1 MASTGVDLSG
11 DVQVFVTH
19 LLIHRTRGVASPAGG
34 PDEGVGGLR
43 QGAGEGD
50 WLRFVSGVSVP
61 VLRACTVSC
70 RAACMYSQ
78 SPPPCQ

>member
-43 QGAGEGD
+43 QGAGEGA
-50 WLRFVSGVSVP
+50 WLRFVSGIVGTAR
-61 VLRACTVSC
+61 LCE
-70 RAACMYSQ
+70 
-78 SPPPCQ
+78 